1 MSLFTFLILILVVM
15 WLSGYAGWPYAGY
28 RGNNLL
34 HIILVIA
41 LLVFLFGRRGVL

>member
-1 MSLFTFLILILVVM
+1 MSLFTMLILILVVM